1 MLRLQATTMML
12 GPSRHMDKTTTQDGA
27 SLTTQLKH
35 ATTLTSTTL
44 VKSVPMTTSGLR
56 TATSG
61 PRATT
66 MLMAWPHLLTRQL
79 TALLTSRRLHTAEVP
94 NTGAA
99 TSPIGTLGAVTRTST
114 RRSLM
119 MTPGLSPMTNGTTV
133 MPTNGAAR
141 LGDATVTSTVPHPTA
156 ARAAGPV
163 ANTPRADNSG
173 LVHLPKALLLRLDT

>member
-1 MLRLQATTMML
+1 MGAKDGAVTTTSTADHLTSTMPPRVLLVPARHTTLHGRVMLRLQAMTMML

-114 RRSLM
+114 RVSYDD
-119 MTPGLSPMTNGTTV
+119 TWAKSY
-133 MPTNGAAR
+133 AAESYDEWDNR
-141 LGDATVTSTVPHPTA
+141 DADKW
-156 ARAAGPV
+156 G
-163 ANTPRADNSG
+163 G
-173 LVHLPKALLLRLDT
+173 